1 MAEPKMLSK
10 AAILSQI
17 QTMLSE
23 MFEIDATKVTPDA
36 HLIKDLDL
44 DSIDAIDLVV
54 KLQELTGKRVEEELL
69 RKLRTVGDVV
79 DLVHA
84 QLAGGAAE
92 SED

>member
-1 MAEPKMLSK
+1 MTERKTLSK
-10 AAILSQI
+10 AEILARI
-17 QTMLSE
+17 QTMLAE
-23 MFEIDATKVTPDA
+23 MFEIDPAQVTPEA

-54 KLQELTGKRVEEELL
+54 KLQEITGKRVEEELL

-84 QLAGGAAE
+84 QLAEPVAE
-92 SED
+92 SEV